1 MRNLHFVTPAIF
13 SQVSFILRL
22 PQLKEKTPHERLQSL
37 WFRDGLNREKARVH
51 GFFLQ
56 VRYYKTVYKMKL
68 MRFGAHCY
76 LILSCFDE

>member
-1 MRNLHFVTPAIF
+1 MESIA
-13 SQVSFILRL
+13 
-22 PQLKEKTPHERLQSL
+22 
-37 WFRDGLNREKARVH
+37 FRDSSEAKAH
-51 GFFLQ
+51 IQCFLIY